1 MKRVI
6 TEVDDT
12 GTSRITCVD
21 EPRTVVRFGP
31 GFEVHEVW
39 RLDHP
44 PTSVTDGRDP
54 DRYTFEPERG
64 AVFRIVVIP
73 PDDEVIASLERG
85 DRWGANTP
93 YRSTGDDYGLHGTNT
108 QDLVS
113 VVSGHVELRM
123 PDGSSALLGPGDVVV
138 QRGAVHAWRNP
149 GPDPLVLHVVMFG
162 VQHGQDEDNRDF
174 EENCSA

>member
-6 TEVDDT
+6 TEIDEGGRST
-12 GTSRITCVD
+12 ITSVD
-21 EPRTVVRFGP
+21 EPGTVVRFGP

-39 RLDHP
+39 RVDES

-73 PDDEVIASLERG
+73 PDKEVIASLERG
-85 DRWGANTP
+85 DQWGANTP
-93 YRSTGDDYGLHGTNT
+93 YRSTGDDYGMHGTKS
-108 QDLVS
+108 QDLVT
-113 VVSGHVELRM
+113 VVSGRVELRT
-123 PDGSSALLGPGDVVV
+123 PDGSSEPLVPGDVVV

-149 GPDPLVLHVVMFG
+149 GPDPLVLHVVMLG
-162 VQHGQDEDNRDF
+162 VRH
-174 EENCSA
+174 